1 MPDHPPPGRATTVAP
16 LEVDGVR
23 TAVVG
28 TGLWLG
34 GLVVLVV
41 MRDRLGDEGHGW
53 WVATAAVGFVL
64 GLVGIAFLL
73 RRRSAYRRG
82 STPSEGASG
91 SPQDS

>member
-41 MRDRLGDEGHGW
+41 MRDRLGDEGHPVVGAISLKADETAKAKALARAIADEL
-53 WVATAAVGFVL
+53 AT
-64 GLVGIAFLL
+64 
-73 RRRSAYRRG
+73 
-82 STPSEGASG
+82 
-91 SPQDS
+91 

>member
-1 MPDHPPPGRATTVAP
+1 
-16 LEVDGVR
+16 VR

-34 GLVVLVV
+34 AMVVLVV
-41 MRDRLGDEGHGW
+41 MRDRLGDEGRGW

-82 STPSEGASG
+82 STPSGGASG
-91 SPQDS
+91 SHQDS